1 MDGEAILNPAP
12 QPSDDAVEQKVDTPE
27 AQDTPASQPAD
38 APAPADGKP
47 ADTSAPADGDGDK
60 PILEP
65 GNDPQEEVNEFAGAP
80 ENYDDFTMPDS
91 FTLDEAGKTE
101 ATELFRKLNLSQ
113 KGAQALVDAWIEKAT
128 AMKEAELT
136 QLTEQRKAWRGEI
149 RNRPTFA
156 ADRALAQKG
165 INAVV
170 KTEAEKALFQD
181 TWLSDHPAVFSL
193 FVRIGSL
200 VGEDSPGLSGKEQSE
215 QNANRLRFPIN

>member
-27 AQDTPASQPAD
+27 VQDTPAPQPAD
-38 APAPADGKP
+38 TPAPADGKP
-47 ADTSAPADGDGDK
+47 ADSPAPADGDGDK

-65 GNDPQEEVNEFAGAP
+65 ETPEEEVNEFAGAP
-80 ENYDDFTMPDS
+80 ENYDDFTMPEGFS
-91 FTLDEAGKTE
+91 LDEAGKTE

-113 KGAQALVDAWIEKAT
+113 KGAQTLVNAWIEKAT
-128 AMKEAELT
+128 AMKEAELN
-136 QLTEQRKAWRGEI
+136 QLAEQRKTWRGEI

-170 KTEAEKALFQD
+170 KTDAERALFQD

-200 VGEDSPGLSGKEQSE
+200 VGEDSPGPSGKEQTE
-215 QNANRLRFPIN
+215 QNVNRLRFPID

>member
-12 QPSDDAVEQKVDTPE
+12 QTSDDAVEQKVDTPE
-27 AQDTPASQPAD
+27 AQDTPALRPAD
-38 APAPADGKP
+38 TPAPADGKS
-47 ADTSAPADGDGDK
+47 ADNPAPADGDADK

-65 GNDPQEEVNEFAGAP
+65 EEAKEEVSEFAGAP
-80 ENYDDFTMPDS
+80 ENYDDFTMPEG

-113 KGAQALVDAWIEKAT
+113 KGAQTLVDVWIEKAT
-128 AMKEAELT
+128 AMKEAELN
-136 QLTEQRKAWRGEI
+136 QLAEQRKTWRSEI

-170 KTEAEKALFQD
+170 KTDAERALFQD
-181 TWLSDHPAVFSL
+181 TWLCDHPAVFSL
-193 FVRIGSL
+193 FARIGSL
-200 VGEDSPGLSGKEQSE
+200 VGEDSPGLSGKEQTE
-215 QNANRLRFPIN
+215 QNVNRLRFPIN